1 MLVLPDAE
9 EVAPTAQLVLRR
21 SQHGRK
27 VERRERPVQR
37 VAGHVEH
44 LELLQGGELG
54 GQGSAEA
61 RVEQLTAGWQEVAG
75 GGGWARGGVG

>member
-1 MLVLPDAE
+1 
-9 EVAPTAQLVLRR
+9 
-21 SQHGRK
+21 
-27 VERRERPVQR
+27 VQR